1 MGINNGQFL
10 RNRINNLINRSLS
23 RGSFLAIALLMAM
36 TGLIIL
42 LGTLILGIW
51 HVDLGTKEDG
61 IINVAWEVLLRAMS
75 PDQLATNQ
83 KWPARIILL
92 VITLVGLLLV
102 STLIS
107 ILNSVIERRMEFLHR
122 GRGEVHLSNHIVVL
136 NWNKFGIRVIREI
149 ANSAEP
155 GHSPRQ
161 VAVLCEEDP
170 ISLMHD
176 ISASLATDKEL
187 ETSIIHKRYLRHPEK
202 WITIRRGA
210 ATNTSDLA
218 HLTSINNAH
227 SVIIL
232 QNQEDFE
239 SRTIRTVLAIDST
252 LAKDS
257 QNAMPNK
264 QLALRVVTFVEHHAL
279 ATRLDAR
286 LSLIATRADQNR
298 RYLNYI
304 PLSPDD
310 IRHGIE
316 TQVSRH
322 RGLSAVY
329 QDLLNFGGQELYLVN
344 GKTIGGTFGE
354 FLSRSEHATPL
365 CLMNGSYVDFWPN
378 WDQPISNMQ
387 VVVLAENQ
395 THAQRNVIAHSTFQI
410 NGARGNGRHLN
421 IVAENYLFVG
431 WNRSSLRLAHSL
443 EEILPNNSQLNIIL
457 RSSDATPEISTF
469 SGLPIQI
476 FDSHAPD
483 PLDDAEFLNTI
494 DHVVVFADENATAG
508 ESDAMVLVDLV
519 ACRHHVNQINDLQRR
534 FTVVAEL
541 RTRSS
546 RYIAGVRLADDL
558 LVNDSLMASTAVQL
572 AFTPELEPI
581 FMALLSIDDPVEL
594 VTRHINKLDLNLVGM
609 TWQDLIVKVAQET
622 GEIALGFRRV
632 VNDEPEVLL
641 NPIRTTILQSQDE
654 VVLLSQRNQG

>member
-1 MGINNGQFL
+1 MGIINGQFL

-51 HVDLGTKEDG
+51 HVDLETKTDG

-218 HLTSINNAH
+218 HLTSINKAH

-239 SRTIRTVLAIDST
+239 SRTIRSVLAIDST

-264 QLALRVVTFVEHHAL
+264 QLALPVVTFVEHHAL

-286 LSLIATRADQNR
+286 LSLIANRADQNR

-329 QDLLNFGGQELYLVN
+329 QDLLNFGGQELYLVD
-344 GKTIGGTFGE
+344 GQTIGGTFGE

-365 CLMNGSYVDFWPN
+365 CLMNGSHVDFWPN

-410 NGARGNGRHLN
+410 KGARGNGRHLN
-421 IVAENYLFVG
+421 IVSENYLFVG
-431 WNRSSLRLAHSL
+431 WNKSSLRLANSL

-476 FDSHAPD
+476 FDCHAPD
-483 PLDDAEFLNTI
+483 PLDDAEFLKTI

-594 VTRHINKLDLNLVGM
+594 VTRHINKLDSNLVGM
-609 TWQDLIVKVAQET
+609 TWQDLIVRVAQET